1 MAFHALRAGA
11 MHPVRASPGCPL
23 APKSL
28 YKQAWPIKGT
38 APPSSAPCLL
48 SAAFSSALQ
57 SSEPDLEGE
66 WSAWAILNSC
76 IEAVPTTL
84 MTTDAPSGLS
94 GNTAS
99 SHDITVYNISDPGG
113 WASLPAN
120 PDSVPWTTGP
130 LTPHHQVADGPL
142 PSEWAAPPLSFS
154 IVLLHG

>member
-28 YKQAWPIKGT
+28 YKQAWSIKGT
-38 APPSSAPCLL
+38 VPASSAPCLL
-48 SAAFSSALQ
+48 SAAFSSVSQ
-57 SSEPDLEGE
+57 SSLTDTAGE

-76 IEAVPTTL
+76 IEAVSATL
-84 MTTDAPSGLS
+84 ITTDTPSSLS
-94 GNTAS
+94 GGAAS

-113 WASLPAN
+113 WASLPTN

-130 LTPHHQVADGPL
+130 LTPHHEVADGPL
-142 PSEWAAPPLSFS
+142 PSEWTAPPLSFS
-154 IVLLHG
+154 IVLLHR

>member
-11 MHPVRASPGCPL
+11 MHPVRASAGCPL

-38 APPSSAPCLL
+38 APTASAPCLL
-48 SAAFSSALQ
+48 SAVFSSALQ
-57 SSEPDLEGE
+57 SSQTNAEGE
-66 WSAWAILNSC
+66 WSAWAILNAC
-76 IEAVPTTL
+76 IEPVTAALTT
-84 MTTDAPSGLS
+84 THESSVTGGA
-94 GNTAS
+94 AS

-113 WASLPAN
+113 WASLPTN

-130 LTPHHQVADGPL
+130 LTPHHEVADGPL

-154 IVLLHG
+154 IVLLRS